1 MEELRILR
9 EQKGYSRRELAELS
23 GVSECEIKNL
33 ETGLIKVENASLLV
47 LIKLAKI
54 LQCKVIDLIP
64 KDLRKKIR

>member
-1 MEELRILR
+1 MDELRIIR

>member
-1 MEELRILR
+1 MEELRIIR

-64 KDLRKKIR
+64 KELRKKIR